1 MSTKI
6 AFFDIDGTLT
16 SEVDG
21 SLPDSAI
28 LAIRQARAN
37 GNLMFINTGRC
48 YQNVEPRFME
58 IGLLCAAA
66 EPISITA
73 ARSLCMYTSRMM
85 W

>member
-28 LAIRQARAN
+28 LAIRQ
-37 GNLMFINTGRC
+37 GEGEWQSYV
-48 YQNVEPRFME
+48 YQYRKMLPER
-58 IGLLCAAA
+58 G
-66 EPISITA
+66 TA
-73 ARSLCMYTSRMM
+73 FYGD
-85 W
+85 WI